1 MTFSKLITEI
11 LKTELTTYSFVF
23 YCREGGRSNK
33 MHQGGGGYQDFVR
46 WGVFLGHSL
55 LIIKCT

>member
-23 YCREGGRSNK
+23 YCREGGGRSNK
-33 MHQGGGGYQDFVR
+33 MHQGGRELSRFRKMG
-46 WGVFLGHSL
+46 GVFRSFSSNN
-55 LIIKCT
+55 